1 MLDEATVRLL
11 VGRGCTEKKILDYY
25 QTFYSN
31 TRGYG
36 ERCIRRFCRA
46 YNIRRISDVE
56 IDSYVENFIS
66 LYGHGNCRSVMQGI
80 IRYTLGIPSGI
91 VSQRCITRS
100 LKRSAP
106 LAYEAWARDTLELHT
121 SARKDIWIKMKK
133 LLGNMVARMR
143 L

>member
-11 VGRGCTEKKILDYY
+11 VGRECTEKKILDYY

-46 YNIRRISDVE
+46 ELI
-56 IDSYVENFIS
+56 ENFIS
-66 LYGHGNCRSVMQGI
+66 LYGHGNCRSMMQGI

-91 VSQRCITRS
+91 VSQRCIARS

-106 LAYEAWARDTLELHT
+106 LAYEAWARDTLEPHT
-121 SARKDIWIKMKK
+121 SVRKDIWIKMKK